1 MEQKL
6 LIVII
11 TRTKTNAQLWVVVK
25 LSKIDTMPKENKG
38 QNQKQS
44 EKPKDI
50 ERRQIGGCKRSNE
63 RRTNGV
69 KLVTINNIF
78 RK

>member
-6 LIVII
+6 LIVI
-11 TRTKTNAQLWVVVK
+11 RTKTNAQLRVVVK

-44 EKPKDI
+44 EKPEDI
-50 ERRQIGGCKRSNE
+50 ERRQIGGCKRSKE
-63 RRTNGV
+63 GRTNGV